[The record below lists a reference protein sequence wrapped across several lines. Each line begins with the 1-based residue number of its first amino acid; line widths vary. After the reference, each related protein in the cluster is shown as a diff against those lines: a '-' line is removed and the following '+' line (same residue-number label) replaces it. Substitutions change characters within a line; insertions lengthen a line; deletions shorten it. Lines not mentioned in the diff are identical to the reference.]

1 MKPALKSGA
10 NWIGSAVFDGL
21 KWYLPLGAALAMG
34 CASAVESSKREDQ
47 ARREVPVPI
56 CLESLERHGQS
67 GQVSA
72 LQPQDYWKMILP
84 SYDTASG
91 TVDMSAADCA
101 GRQPFQG
108 DQFLGAEGPRTGSIQ
123 VKPKDAI
130 ITPAADN
137 FKVVWLRTH
146 EFAEGVS
153 AGPLA
158 LVRPR
163 EGHAE
168 VYAIGTY
175 RGRPKHSRFSLERM
189 GPRILVTAS
198 DEGCAKAKEGSAC
211 ETSMVIY
218 VMSAGRLKASARIP
232 LDRVQYGSAPGIPG
246 SVQYRLT
253 ATPVFEEKV
262 VRVVEQVVLQDSSQ
276 TPLRKSH
283 LERVFRLQ
291 GRGELRASK
300 PSLWEQVKGQAR
312 TQPPAADTPQADPP
326 PSSAPAPRKSE

>member
-1 MKPALKSGA
+1 
-10 NWIGSAVFDGL
+10 
-21 KWYLPLGAALAMG
+21 
-34 CASAVESSKREDQ
+34 VESSKREDQ

-56 CLESLERHGQS
+56 CLESLERHAQAGKAS
-67 GQVSA
+67 T
-72 LQPQDYWKMILP
+72 LQPEHYWKMILP
-84 SYDTASG
+84 SYDAAPGSI
-91 TVDMSAADCA
+91 DMSATDCA
-101 GRQPFQG
+101 GRQPFTG
-108 DQFLGAEGPRTGSIQ
+108 DEFLGAEGPRTGSIQ
-123 VKPKDAI
+123 VKAKDAL
-130 ITPAADN
+130 ITPAADK
-137 FKVVWLRTH
+137 FKIVWLRTH
-146 EFAEGVS
+146 EFTEGIS

-198 DEGCAKAKEGSAC
+198 DEGCAKVKAGSAC
-211 ETSMVIY
+211 ETSMAIY
-218 VMSAGRLKASARIP
+218 VMSAGRLNASASIP
-232 LDRVQYGSAPGIPG
+232 LDRVQYGSAPGVPG

-262 VRVVEQVVLQDSSQ
+262 VRVVEQVVLNDSSQ

-283 LERVFRLQ
+283 LERVFRLE

-300 PSLWEQVKGQAR
+300 PSLWEQVKGGAR
-312 TQPPAADTPQADPP
+312 AEPPAAEDVAAPPKPP
-326 PSSAPAPRKSE
+326 PEPPPE

>member
-1 MKPALKSGA
+1 
-10 NWIGSAVFDGL
+10 
-21 KWYLPLGAALAMG
+21 
-34 CASAVESSKREDQ
+34 
-47 ARREVPVPI
+47 
-56 CLESLERHGQS
+56 
-67 GQVSA
+67 
-72 LQPQDYWKMILP
+72 MILP
-84 SYDTASG
+84 SYDAASG

-101 GRQPFQG
+101 GRQPFAG
-108 DQFLGAEGPRTGSIQ
+108 EQFLGAEGPRTGSIQ
-123 VKPKDAI
+123 VKPKDAVV
-130 ITPAADN
+130 TPAADN

-198 DEGCAKAKEGSAC
+198 DEGCAKVKAGSAC
-211 ETSMVIY
+211 ETTMVIY
-218 VMSAGRLKASARIP
+218 VMSAGRLNASAQIP
-232 LDRVQYGSAPGIPG
+232 LDRVQYGSAPGVPG

-253 ATPVFEEKV
+253 ATPVFEAKV

-276 TPLRKSH
+276 TPLRKSN
-283 LERVFRLQ
+283 LERVFRL
-291 GRGELRASK
+291 GLRGGLRASK
-300 PSLWEQVKGQAR
+300 PSLWEQVKGQAQA
-312 TQPPAADTPQADPP
+312 QPPADAPEVEPP
-326 PSSAPAPRKSE
+326 PSRVPAQPKSAE

>member
-1 MKPALKSGA
+1 MKLVHRPISVGA
-10 NWIGSAVFDGL
+10 RWA
-21 KWYLPLGAALAMG
+21 WAALLATALLG

-56 CLESLERHGQS
+56 CLEALERHGPE
-67 GQVSA
+67 GRAAA
-72 LQPQDYWKMILP
+72 LQPQHYWKMILP
-84 SYDTASG
+84 SFDAASS
-91 TVDMSAADCA
+91 TVDISAPDCA
-101 GRQPFQG
+101 GRNPFAG
-108 DQFLGAEGPRTGSIQ
+108 EEFLGAEGARTGNIQ
-123 VKPKDAI
+123 VKVKDAV

-137 FKVVWLRTH
+137 FKIVWLRTH
-146 EFAEGVS
+146 EFAEGVA

-198 DEGCAKAKEGSAC
+198 DEGCAKAKPGSAC
-211 ETSMVIY
+211 ETTMIIY
-218 VMSAGRLKASARIP
+218 VMSAGRLNPSARIP
-232 LDRVQYGSAPGIPG
+232 LDRVQYGSASGIPG

-276 TPLRKSH
+276 TALRKSN
-283 LERVFRLQ
+283 LERVFRLE
-291 GRGELRASK
+291 GHGKLRASK
-300 PSLWEQVKGQAR
+300 PSLWEQVKGEAGRQPAPSDASGGDKPKS
-312 TQPPAADTPQADPP
+312 PPAPP
-326 PSSAPAPRKSE
+326 PSR